1 MARCDKS
8 PSISSNT
15 TLCSLGSLFDRNIF
29 YFMQE
34 ERISRPNMTP
44 LICCPVAIRVVS
56 QTKYETVLHFK
67 LVAEKSPS
75 CDEEAFRHS
84 PTVTRIFSCHCFV
97 QKNFAIACVWIF
109 DVKLGILGALCIQSG
124 CFIHIHIVPRCMT
137 CFRASF
143 KMLKMKPSHVKCV
156 WPNVNTC

>member
-67 LVAEKSPS
+67 LVAEKSSS

-84 PTVTRIFSCHCFV
+84 PTVTRIFFVSLFCSKEFCNSMCLNIWCKTGNTRGPMHPVRLLYSHSHCSSVYDMLSC
-97 QKNFAIACVWIF
+97 
-109 DVKLGILGALCIQSG
+109 KL
-124 CFIHIHIVPRCMT
+124 
-137 CFRASF
+137 
-143 KMLKMKPSHVKCV
+143 
-156 WPNVNTC
+156 

>member
-1 MARCDKS
+1 MARCNKN

-15 TLCSLGSLFDRNIF
+15 TLCSLDSLFDRNIF

-34 ERISRPNMTP
+34 EGISRPNMTP

-67 LVAEKSPS
+67 LVAEKPPS

-84 PTVTRIFSCHCFV
+84 PTVTRIFPCHCFV

-109 DVKLGILGALCIQSG
+109 DVNLVILGALCIQCG
-124 CFIHIHIVPRCMT
+124 YFTHIHIVPRWMT
-137 CFRASF
+137 RFRASF
-143 KMLKMKPSHVKCV
+143 KMLKMKPSHAKCV
-156 WPNVNTC
+156 WPNVNAC

>member
-34 ERISRPNMTP
+34 ER
-44 LICCPVAIRVVS
+44 RVVS

-67 LVAEKSPS
+67 LVAEKSSS

-156 WPNVNTC
+156 WLNVNTC